1 MLLSQQLSL
10 FLSYILQVLFHVPP
24 LKNGNPNT
32 LRIAVIVDQLYMG
45 FNSQQYRLNCYSHHV
60 HNDFLMFF
68 FLVYTGSYNIG
79 FLIYNGIS
87 IDEYQKGNFAKEIAL
102 VKGIGKTFNISK
114 NETNIGI
121 ITYSS
126 GASVRLSFG
135 DVSSQAALE
144 SSLDAITIS
153 GSGRNIARALLLA
166 QTDLFNQSTSGQI
179 KNVLVVLTDGSS
191 DDAVA
196 ASAHALRGS
205 GISVITVGIGQYV
218 RGQLNEMASVSHSDN
233 VFTVTSYS
241 ELGIIMGILKD
252 SIVKGNC

>member
-1 MLLSQQLSL
+1 M
-10 FLSYILQVLFHVPP
+10 YGV
-24 LKNGNPNT
+24 
-32 LRIAVIVDQLYMG
+32 
-45 FNSQQYRLNCYSHHV
+45 
-60 HNDFLMFF
+60 FF

-102 VKGIGKTFNISK
+102 VKGIGKTFNISS

-126 GASVRLSFG
+126 GASVRLRFG
-135 DVSSQAALE
+135 DISSQAALE
-144 SSLDAITIS
+144 SSLDAITVS

-166 QTDLFNQSTSGQI
+166 QADLFNQSTSGQI
-179 KNVLVVLTDGSS
+179 NVLVVLTDGSS

-196 ASAHALRGS
+196 ASAHALRTS
-205 GISVITVGIGQYV
+205 GISVISVGIGQYV
-218 RGQLNEMASVSHSDN
+218 RGQLNEMASAPHSDN

-241 ELGIIMGILKD
+241 ELGTIMGILKD